1 MRISDWSS
9 DVCSSDLALP
19 LKPWLRRSRHEFD
32 RPAPRLVFV
41 YALPEKACNWRPNYE
56 FSRARGNREGSGR
69 RRQGDPG
76 RGRKIP
82 HHQEALRQHQA
93 RKRVAQGKSV
103 HVRVDSGG
111 RRLIKTKHIIELNTL
126 LFII

>member
-19 LKPWLRRSRHEFD
+19 LKPWLRRPRHEFD

-41 YALPEKACNWRPNYE
+41 YALPEKACNWRTNYE

-69 RRQGDPG
+69 RRQGDLG
-76 RGRKIP
+76 RGRKLP
-82 HHQEALRQHQA
+82 HHQEAIRQHQ
-93 RKRVAQGKSV
+93 
-103 HVRVDSGG
+103 DS
-111 RRLIKTKHIIELNTL
+111 RSEENTSELQSIMRSAYAVFCLQTKTHIPY
-126 LFII
+126 